1 MRNRSTSTRTAS
13 DNDSL
18 EDDAL
23 FRDDVADTPPPRDDV
38 ADISPPRDDVA
49 NTPPPRDD
57 APLPQ
62 TAPTT
67 TAPDA
72 SAITSPLRPTNVDA
86 TSPDGFEDGID
97 PHTRTPTVGEALT
110 LLGMFLTELPTY
122 CVYLLFHRTHLL
134 VSVGILFLVIGIL
147 LHTLLDTSDA
157 GARVGKA
164 VRGRTK
170 WV

>member
-23 FRDDVADTPPPRDDV
+23 FRDDVADTPPPRDD
-38 ADISPPRDDVA
+38 
-49 NTPPPRDD
+49 

-72 SAITSPLRPTNVDA
+72 SAITSPPRPTNVDA

-157 GARVGKA
+157 NLALLQSADRILSHMGSQKA
-164 VRGRTK
+164 SKIRRGQHGLRD
-170 WV
+170 